1 MALTLS
7 TIFVNFIKIFYFKEA
22 NMLPWLV
29 LNWDPS
35 HIIFLGVFYSA
46 IGTLGLTFT
55 FVVVK
60 SILDYMKG
68 GGH

>member
-1 MALTLS
+1 
-7 TIFVNFIKIFYFKEA
+7 
-22 NMLPWLV
+22 MLPWLV

-46 IGTLGLTFT
+46 ISTLGLAFT
-55 FVVVK
+55 FVVAK

>member
-1 MALTLS
+1 
-7 TIFVNFIKIFYFKEA
+7 
-22 NMLPWLV
+22 MLPWLV

-46 IGTLGLTFT
+46 MGALGLGLTFVT
-55 FVVVK
+55 LK
-60 SILDYMKG
+60 SIRDYMKG

>member
-1 MALTLS
+1 
-7 TIFVNFIKIFYFKEA
+7 
-22 NMLPWLV
+22 MLPWLV

-46 IGTLGLTFT
+46 IGTLGLGFT
-55 FVVVK
+55 FVILK
-60 SILDYMKG
+60 SIRDYMKG